1 MNQYLPNRR
10 SFLQRSLA
18 LLAGLTAVPL
28 IGKSTTTSLSNSAP
42 LDSEPFIGEIM
53 IFAGNFAPRGWAFCA
68 GQLLPIN
75 QNQPLFSLLGTTFGG
90 NGQTNFALPDLRGRM
105 VVGVGNNF
113 VLGQRS
119 GSETI
124 TLTAANIPG
133 LSTATSKVVIRTTGT
148 QGSGVTDG
156 GANGSTNTVLA
167 KTNSTQAL
175 NNMPP
180 YLAINYVIALQGI
193 FPSRS

>member
-68 GQLLPIN
+68 GQILPIN
-75 QNQPLFSLLGTTFGG
+75 QNQALFSFLGTTFGG

-105 VVGVGNNF
+105 VVGVGIILF
-113 VLGQRS
+113 
-119 GSETI
+119 
-124 TLTAANIPG
+124 
-133 LSTATSKVVIRTTGT
+133 
-148 QGSGVTDG
+148 
-156 GANGSTNTVLA
+156 
-167 KTNSTQAL
+167 
-175 NNMPP
+175 
-180 YLAINYVIALQGI
+180 
-193 FPSRS
+193 